1 MVDLNKISL
10 VAIVLQIYLFK
21 SNYVTVYKH
30 WLWNKQIK
38 IVYNKMNSITI
49 NTITTNIELTTLTIN
64 VLIIVVSYYYYYVF
78 AMASMT
84 PGVQVSYYFSG
95 AILLLLIFSTFIL
108 PKWRRRRGYEFLTPN
123 IILYLPKRN
132 MRVCQ
137 SRILS
142 P

>member
-1 MVDLNKISL
+1 
-10 VAIVLQIYLFK
+10 
-21 SNYVTVYKH
+21 
-30 WLWNKQIK
+30 
-38 IVYNKMNSITI
+38 MNSITI

-108 PKWRRRRGYEFLTPN
+108 PK
-123 IILYLPKRN
+123 
-132 MRVCQ
+132 
-137 SRILS
+137 
-142 P
+142 